1 MYRLAVLMILAVF
14 ALCGCDWKANQKIR
28 LVASSVH
35 AGDTEES
42 LVNFAN
48 SQGWQHEKFAKQ
60 KEYGKFSALDYA
72 FFLCIYEKN
81 RRSDFELQVAFD
93 STGKVVPGG
102 ISVLYKPTLG
112 EKTEV
117 RFGNR

>member
-1 MYRLAVLMILAVF
+1 MILAVF

-60 KEYGKFSALDYA
+60 KEYGKFSAQDYA
-72 FFLCIYEKN
+72 FILCIYEKTGAAISN
-81 RRSDFELQVAFD
+81 FKSHSTQREKSFQEESVSSTSRR
-93 STGKVVPGG
+93 
-102 ISVLYKPTLG
+102 
-112 EKTEV
+112 
-117 RFGNR
+117 